1 MELSVPTSQ
10 LRSWI
15 HQSQHT
21 SDSDKR
27 NEIDLAY
34 LIDSK
39 QIILQVFAIIH
50 DISVNGKKNRKA
62 NDIF

>member
-1 MELSVPTSQ
+1 MYPHLNWDGFISLNTQATLTKEM
-10 LRSWI
+10 
-15 HQSQHT
+15 
-21 SDSDKR
+21 
-27 NEIDLAY
+27 IDLAY